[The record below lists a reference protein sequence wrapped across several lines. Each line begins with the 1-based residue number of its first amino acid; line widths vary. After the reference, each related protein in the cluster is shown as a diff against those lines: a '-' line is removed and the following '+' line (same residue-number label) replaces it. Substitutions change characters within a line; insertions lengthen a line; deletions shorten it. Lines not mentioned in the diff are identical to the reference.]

1 MGMFVLSDHR
11 PGAVIESTV
20 AINQGK
26 HPSVST
32 AQIAL
37 LSIKTSNLSSFG
49 CQNTLYLQN
58 AWLAQTSGNHRP
70 GAGGD
75 TCAYTHQQTA
85 AYTACSG
92 VSLSE
97 EKWTR
102 F

>member
-1 MGMFVLSDHR
+1 MFVLSDHR

-20 AINQGK
+20 VINQGK

-32 AQIAL
+32 AQIAP
-37 LSIKTSNLSSFG
+37 LSIKTSNLSRFS

-58 AWLAQTSGNHRP
+58 AWLAQTSGNHS
-70 GAGGD
+70 AGGD
-75 TCAYTHQQTA
+75 AYAYTHQQTA

-97 EKWTR
+97 EK
-102 F
+102 